1 MGERTYRQMVRQSGQ
16 PLPRIVAI
24 GAGNVASHL
33 IPALESAGI
42 GEVTQVYSRT
52 MRSARALASRL
63 WSAVPVDNP
72 DEIAKDA
79 DIYIVSVADHAAAE
93 LLSRLTPNNALWL
106 HTSGS
111 LPLESLAHL
120 SKKTGVL
127 YPLQTFS
134 RQVPLDMS
142 RVPLFIEGSTP
153 GVEAQIRD
161 MGQRVFSKV
170 YHADS
175 TLRRKMHVAAVFA
188 CNFTNHLWTIADDL
202 LRREGLDLSVLH
214 PLLDETLRKAVT
226 SPDGPS
232 AGQTGPAV
240 RDDRAVMQA
249 HQSMLPS
256 ELAGIYSMLSESIHK
271 RHTHEQD

>member
-1 MGERTYRQMVRQSGQ
+1 MVRQSGQ

-120 SKKTGVL
+120 SKKTGVF

-226 SPDGPS
+226 SPDGPA

-249 HQSMLPS
+249 HQSMLPP
-256 ELAGIYSMLSESIHK
+256 ELADIYSMLSESIHK
-271 RHTHEQD
+271 RHTNEQD